1 MDDVT
6 TYKIDIEA
14 LRQVLGDQTRV
25 DLTLFKP
32 RTGSSRTAG
41 EDAENPQE
49 NPLESSIDML

>member
-1 MDDVT
+1 ML

-32 RTGSSRTAG
+32 RTGNSETSSGTSREAT
-41 EDAENPQE
+41 
-49 NPLESSIDML
+49 ESSIDLL

>member
-1 MDDVT
+1 MT

-32 RTGSSRTAG
+32 RTGSSKTAG
-41 EDAENPQE
+41 EDAENNQE
-49 NPLESSIDML
+49 NPLESSIDLL

>member
-1 MDDVT
+1 MT

-32 RTGSSRTAG
+32 RTGTGAGSETAG
-41 EDAENPQE
+41 EAT
-49 NPLESSIDML
+49 ESSIDLL

>member
-1 MDDVT
+1 MT

-32 RTGSSRTAG
+32 RTGSSETAG
-41 EDAENPQE
+41 EATE
-49 NPLESSIDML
+49 NPLESSIDLL

>member
-1 MDDVT
+1 MT

-25 DLTLFKP
+25 DLTLFRP

-41 EDAENPQE
+41 TAGEATE
-49 NPLESSIDML
+49 NPLESSIDLL

>member
-1 MDDVT
+1 MT

-32 RTGSSRTAG
+32 RTGSSGTAG
-41 EDAENPQE
+41 ENATESNQE
-49 NPLESSIDML
+49 NPLDML

>member
-1 MDDVT
+1 MT

-32 RTGSSRTAG
+32 RTGSSETSSETAG
-41 EDAENPQE
+41 EATE
-49 NPLESSIDML
+49 NPLESSIDLL

>member
-1 MDDVT
+1 ML

-32 RTGSSRTAG
+32 RTGTGESSEIAG
-41 EDAENPQE
+41 EAAT
-49 NPLESSIDML
+49 ESSIDLL

>member
-1 MDDVT
+1 MT

-32 RTGSSRTAG
+32 RTSAGANSGTAG
-41 EDAENPQE
+41 EDAT
-49 NPLESSIDML
+49 ESSIDLL

>member
-32 RTGSSRTAG
+32 RTGSSKTAG
-41 EDAENPQE
+41 TSGEATESSQE
-49 NPLESSIDML
+49 NPLDML

>member
-25 DLTLFKP
+25 DLTLFRP
-32 RTGSSRTAG
+32 RTGSSGTAGTAG
-41 EDAENPQE
+41 EATE
-49 NPLESSIDML
+49 NPLESSIDLL

>member
-14 LRQVLGDQTRV
+14 LRQALGDQTRV

-32 RTGSSRTAG
+32 RTGSSETAGTAG
-41 EDAENPQE
+41 EDAT
-49 NPLESSIDML
+49 ESSIDLL